1 MTLGDDCE
9 MDLAKEWRRNK
20 KVFAAIMTIALPAIA
35 DLFAQTLL
43 GFFDMLMVGRLGPEA
58 ISSVGVGNAP
68 LNAVTPIFF
77 AVSIGT
83 TALVSR
89 AYGSSDRKEGK
100 NALAQ
105 SLILSIPISLGITLL
120 LFIFREQTLSLV
132 GRADDM
138 NLVMT
143 NQYYSTVLLGMPF
156 LCFNVVFFA
165 AYRSISKANMPMIA
179 NILSIFSNIVFNY
192 LFIFVFGWGVM
203 GAGIATTISRGMIT
217 CIFIYTTFFT
227 NNFWVSIP
235 LQKLKVFDKKMSMRI
250 LKVGIPAAI
259 EQGVFRIGMLIF
271 EMMVISLGTMAYTAH
286 KIALTAESFSYNMGF
301 GFAVAGTALVGQQ
314 LGKGSPKNAHRDA
327 LATTNLA
334 IFAMSIFGLIFF
346 ILPGTIIYMFTDE
359 PEIKEMAT
367 VALRLVSICQ
377 PFQAVSMVLS
387 GCLRGAGDTKAV
399 LWITTIGM
407 YIIRIP
413 LTYFFLY
420 KMNTGLS
427 GAWIVMTIDLAF
439 RSIACYRVFKKGRWS
454 YVSV

>member
-1 MTLGDDCE
+1 
-9 MDLAKEWRRNK
+9 MDFKREWRKNRK
-20 KVFAAIMTIALPAIA
+20 LLGAIMTIALPAIA

-43 GFFDMLMVGRLGPEA
+43 GFFDMLMVGRLGAEA

-68 LNAVTPIFF
+68 VNAILPIFF
-77 AVSIGT
+77 AISIGT

-89 AYGSSDRKEGK
+89 AYGSNDKKEGK

-105 SLILSIPISLGITLL
+105 SLILSLPLSLGITIL
-120 LFIFREQTLSLV
+120 LFIFKDKTLELV

-138 NLVMT
+138 NLEMT
-143 NQYYSTVLLGMPF
+143 SAYYSTVLLGMPF

-179 NILSIFSNIVFNY
+179 NILSIFSNILFNY

-217 CIFIYTTFFT
+217 FIFIYTTFMT
-227 NNFWVSIP
+227 KRFWISIP
-235 LQKLKVFDKKMSMRI
+235 FKALKVFDSKMSWRL
-250 LKVGIPAAI
+250 LKVGIPAAV
-259 EQGVFRIGMLIF
+259 EQGVFRVGMLIF
-271 EMMVISLGTMAYTAH
+271 EMMVISLGTLAYTSH

-314 LGKGSPKNAHRDA
+314 LGKGSAKKAHRDA
-327 LATTNLA
+327 MATTYLA
-334 IFAMSIFGLIFF
+334 IFMMSLFGLIFF
-346 ILPGTIIYMFTDE
+346 IMPGTIIYMFTDD
-359 PEIKEMAT
+359 PEIKEMAS

-399 LWITTIGM
+399 LWITTVGM
-407 YIIRIP
+407 YVIRIP

-439 RSIACYRVFKKGRWS
+439 RSIACYKVFKKGKWS

>member
-1 MTLGDDCE
+1 ML
-9 MDLAKEWRRNK
+9 LIKKWKENK
-20 KVFAAIMTIALPAIA
+20 GIFTAIMTIALPAIT

-43 GFFDMLMVGRLGPEA
+43 GFFDMIMVGRLGPEA

-68 LNAVTPIFF
+68 LNAITPIFF

-89 AYGSSDRKEGK
+89 AYGSRDRKEGK

-105 SLILSIPISLGITLL
+105 SLILSFPISLGITLL
-120 LFIFREQTLSLV
+120 LFIFKEKTLELV
-132 GRADDM
+132 GRANDM

-143 NQYYSTVLLGMPF
+143 DQYYSTVLLGMPF

-179 NILSIFSNIVFNY
+179 NILSVFSNIFFNY

-203 GAGIATTISRGMIT
+203 GSGIATTISRGMIT

-227 NNFWVSIP
+227 KRFWVSIP
-235 LQKLKVFDKKMSMRI
+235 LEKLKIFDKKMAMRI

-259 EQGVFRIGMLIF
+259 EQGVFRVGMLIF

-314 LGKGSPKNAHRDA
+314 LGKGSPKDAHRDA
-327 LATTNLA
+327 LATTTLSV
-334 IFAMSIFGLIFF
+334 FVMSAFGLIFF
-346 ILPGTIIYMFTDE
+346 ILPGTIIYMFTKE

-399 LWITTIGM
+399 LGITTIGM
-407 YIIRIP
+407 YLIRIP
-413 LTYFFLY
+413 LTYLFLY

-439 RSIACYRVFKKGRWS
+439 RSIACYRVFKKGKWS

>member
-1 MTLGDDCE
+1 MK
-9 MDLAKEWRRNK
+9 LAKEWRENRKNFVDIIK
-20 KVFAAIMTIALPAIA
+20 IALPAIA

-43 GFFDMLMVGRLGPEA
+43 GFFDMIMVGKLGAVA
-58 ISSVGVGNAP
+58 ITSVGVGNAP

-77 AVSIGT
+77 AVSTGT

-89 AYGSSDRKEGK
+89 AYGSRDRKEGK

-120 LFIFREQTLSLV
+120 LFIFREKTLELV

-138 NLVMT
+138 KLVMT

-165 AYRSISKANMPMIA
+165 AYRSISKANIPMIA
-179 NILSIFSNIVFNY
+179 NILSIFSNILFNY
-192 LFIFVFGWGVM
+192 LFIFVFDWGVM

-227 NNFWVSIP
+227 RRFWISIP
-235 LQKLKVFDKKMSMRI
+235 LQKLKVFDKKMSIRV
-250 LKVGIPAAI
+250 LKIGIPAAI

-314 LGKGSPKNAHRDA
+314 LGKDSTKAAHRDV
-327 LATTNLA
+327 LATTALA
-334 IFAMSIFGLIFF
+334 IFVMSIFGLIFF
-346 ILPGTIIYMFTDE
+346 ILPGTIIYMFTDDI
-359 PEIKEMAT
+359 EIKKMAT
-367 VALRLVSICQ
+367 IALRLVSICQ

-407 YIIRIP
+407 YVIRIP

-420 KMNTGLS
+420 KIDTGLS

-439 RSIACYRVFKKGRWS
+439 RSMACYKVFKKGKWS

>member
-1 MTLGDDCE
+1 ME
-9 MDLAKEWRRNK
+9 KNREI
-20 KVFAAIMTIALPAIA
+20 FSAIMTIALPAIA

-68 LNAVTPIFF
+68 IMAVIPIFF

-89 AYGSSDRKEGK
+89 AYGSRDRKEGR

-105 SLILSIPISLGITLL
+105 SLILSLPISLGITLL
-120 LFIFREQTLSLV
+120 LFIFREKTLALV

-143 NQYYSTVLLGMPF
+143 KQYYSTVLLGLPF

-179 NILSIFSNIVFNY
+179 NIISIFSNILFNY

-217 CIFIYTTFFT
+217 CIFIYTTFLT
-227 NNFWVSIP
+227 KNFWISIP
-235 LQKLKVFDKKMSMRI
+235 LKKLKVFDKKMALRI

-314 LGKGSPKNAHRDA
+314 LGKGSPKEAHRDA
-327 LATTNLA
+327 LITTSLA
-334 IFAMSIFGLIFF
+334 IFGMSFFGLLFF
-346 ILPGTIIYMFTDE
+346 LLPGTIIYMFTKE
-359 PEIKEMAT
+359 PEVKELAT
-367 VALRLVSICQ
+367 VALRLISICQ
-377 PFQAVSMVLS
+377 PFQAVAMVLS

-399 LWITTIGM
+399 LWITSVGM
-407 YIIRIP
+407 YVIRIP
-413 LTYFFLY
+413 LTYLFLY
-420 KMNTGLS
+420 KLDTGLA

-439 RSIACYRVFKKGRWS
+439 RSIACYRVFKKGKWS
-454 YVSV
+454 YVTV

>member
-1 MTLGDDCE
+1 M
-9 MDLAKEWRRNK
+9 MDFKREWRRNK

-43 GFFDMLMVGRLGPEA
+43 GFFDMLMVGRLGAEA

-68 LNAVTPIFF
+68 LNAVMPIFF

-89 AYGSSDRKEGK
+89 AYGSANKQEGK

-120 LFIFREQTLSLV
+120 LFIFKDKTLQLV

-138 NLVMT
+138 NLEMT
-143 NQYYSTVLLGMPF
+143 SEYYSTVLLGMPF

-179 NILSIFSNIVFNY
+179 NILSIFSNIFFNY

-227 NNFWVSIP
+227 RNFWVSIP
-235 LQKLKVFDKKMSMRI
+235 LKKLKIFDKKMSMRI

-271 EMMVISLGTMAYTAH
+271 EMMVISLGTMAYTSH
-286 KIALTAESFSYNMGF
+286 KIVLTAESFSYNMGF

-314 LGKGSPKNAHRDA
+314 LGKGSAKNAHRDA
-327 LATTNLA
+327 MATTSLA
-334 IFAMSIFGLIFF
+334 IFMMSLFGLIFF
-346 ILPGTIIYMFTDE
+346 IMPGTIIYMFTDE
-359 PEIKEMAT
+359 PEIKEMAS

-399 LWITTIGM
+399 LWITVIGM

-413 LTYFFLY
+413 LTYLFLY
-420 KMNTGLS
+420 KMGTGLS

>member
-1 MTLGDDCE
+1 
-9 MDLAKEWRRNK
+9 
-20 KVFAAIMTIALPAIA
+20 
-35 DLFAQTLL
+35 
-43 GFFDMLMVGRLGPEA
+43 
-58 ISSVGVGNAP
+58 
-68 LNAVTPIFF
+68 
-77 AVSIGT
+77 
-83 TALVSR
+83 
-89 AYGSSDRKEGK
+89 
-100 NALAQ
+100 
-105 SLILSIPISLGITLL
+105 
-120 LFIFREQTLSLV
+120 
-132 GRADDM
+132 
-138 NLVMT
+138 
-143 NQYYSTVLLGMPF
+143 
-156 LCFNVVFFA
+156 
-165 AYRSISKANMPMIA
+165 
-179 NILSIFSNIVFNY
+179 
-192 LFIFVFGWGVM
+192 
-203 GAGIATTISRGMIT
+203 MIT

-227 NNFWVSIP
+227 KRFWVSIP
-235 LQKLKVFDKKMSMRI
+235 LQKLKVFDKKMSIRI

-314 LGKGSPKNAHRDA
+314 LGKGSAKDAHRDA
-327 LATTNLA
+327 LATTTLA
-334 IFAMSIFGLIFF
+334 IFAMSIFGLMFF

-407 YIIRIP
+407 YVIRIP

-420 KMNTGLS
+420 KIDTGLS

-439 RSIACYRVFKKGRWS
+439 RSMACSRVFKKGKWS

>member
-1 MTLGDDCE
+1 MNLI
-9 MDLAKEWRRNK
+9 KEWK
-20 KVFAAIMTIALPAIA
+20 KNREIFSAIMTIALPAIA

-68 LNAVTPIFF
+68 IMAVIPIFF

-89 AYGSSDRKEGK
+89 AYGSRDRKEGR

-105 SLILSIPISLGITLL
+105 SLILSLPISLGITLL
-120 LFIFREQTLSLV
+120 LFIFREKTLALV

-143 NQYYSTVLLGMPF
+143 NQYYSTVLLGLPF

-179 NILSIFSNIVFNY
+179 NIISIFSNILFNY

-217 CIFIYTTFFT
+217 CIFIYTTFLT
-227 NNFWVSIP
+227 KNFWISIP
-235 LQKLKVFDKKMSMRI
+235 LKKLKVFDKKMALRI

-314 LGKGSPKNAHRDA
+314 LGKGSPKEAHRDA
-327 LATTNLA
+327 LITTSLA
-334 IFAMSIFGLIFF
+334 IFGMSFFGLLFF
-346 ILPGTIIYMFTDE
+346 LLPGTIIYMFTKE
-359 PEIKEMAT
+359 PEVKELAT
-367 VALRLVSICQ
+367 VALRLISICQ
-377 PFQAVSMVLS
+377 PFQAVAMVLS

-399 LWITTIGM
+399 LWITSVGM
-407 YIIRIP
+407 YVIRIP
-413 LTYFFLY
+413 LTYLFLY
-420 KMNTGLS
+420 KLDTGLA

-439 RSIACYRVFKKGRWS
+439 RSIACYRVFKKGKWS
-454 YVSV
+454 YVTV